1 MLQKEINHTYTAIHF
16 FVAGRERHPNVA
28 IYTSE
33 NNRWVFGLRKK
44 VSIDDRKYPDEAEQ
58 AEDARS
64 QLQQAL
70 GNLNQDDGAPT
81 AWGAIPVNLQK
92 RFQRADDADF
102 AANYQWYLLN
112 VAPEDIEA
120 VINAGFPVE

>member
-28 IYTSE
+28 IYTDE
-33 NNRWVFGLRKK
+33 NNQWALGLRDR
-44 VSIDDRKYPDEAEQ
+44 VTIDAQKYPDEAEQ
-58 AEDARS
+58 AQDALH
-64 QLQQAL
+64 QLQQAFAD
-70 GNLNQDDGAPT
+70 LNQDDGTPT
-81 AWGAIPVNLQK
+81 AWGTIPVNLQK
-92 RFQRADDADF
+92 RFQRAEDADF

-112 VAPEDIEA
+112 VAPDDIEA